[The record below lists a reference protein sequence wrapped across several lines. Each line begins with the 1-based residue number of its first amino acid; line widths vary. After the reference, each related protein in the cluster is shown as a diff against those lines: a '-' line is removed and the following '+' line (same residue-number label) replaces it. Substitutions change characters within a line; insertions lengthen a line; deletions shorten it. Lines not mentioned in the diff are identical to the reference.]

1 VPQPSRSILPL
12 RVIRATACAR
22 LFPAPAGRAFSTAR
36 SKSRASDGFPVHRRF
51 ATLAAIVTM
60 PFRILSLLLCLLVAG
75 PMSTP
80 AWALARPE
88 TRVGKIFSAPLKSAA
103 ADLDQTLDARWENPA
118 CGYDFASGVCKYLY
132 CHADPVN
139 RIDPSG
145 MMDMIQL
152 QAVMTKIS
160 GVAAYTGFRA
170 ILVLN
175 RVTVIVF
182 EAVTGNTVII
192 GGGGAVVALKQGTKM
207 GGVSW
212 PTWQSIGNLLKG
224 SGNKVG
230 TYKEVAKVL
239 ERGSGQ
245 QANHLNQAKAF
256 TNIPYDEGVAAAMG
270 GGTNLKGTQHW
281 RFHDVLEAF
290 WRPFR
295 ASGTKP
301 TNTQY
306 AKAMEE
312 GLEAA
317 GYAPE
322 EVKALSKLAE
332 ESRVSFGY
340 HDGPG
345 GLQPEV
351 PGAIPGM

>member
-1 VPQPSRSILPL
+1 MKAKSILK
-12 RVIRATACAR
+12 V
-22 LFPAPAGRAFSTAR
+22 
-36 SKSRASDGFPVHRRF
+36 
-51 ATLAAIVTM
+51 
-60 PFRILSLLLCLLVAG
+60 LLVALCAVLPLSG
-75 PMSTP
+75 Q
-80 AWALARPE
+80 ARYLNPNSGRFQTMDSYE
-88 TRVGKIFSAPLKSAA
+88 GAQTDPLS
-103 ADLDQTLDARWENPA
+103 LH
-118 CGYDFASGVCKYLY
+118 KYLY
-132 CHADPVN
+132 CYADPVN
-139 RIDPSG
+139 GIDPSG
-145 MMDMIQL
+145 HWSYASTMGTIT
-152 QAVMTKIS
+152 VW
-160 GVAAYTGFRA
+160 AYMGANLGIRA
-170 ILVLN
+170 LPAIN
-175 RVTVIVF
+175 RATIVVF
-182 EAVTGNTVII
+182 EATTGNTVML
-192 GGGGAVVALKQGTKM
+192 GGGGAAVALKQGTKM

-212 PTWQSIGNLLKG
+212 PTWQSIGNLLNG

-270 GGTNLKGTQHW
+270 GGTNLKRTQHW

-301 TNTQY
+301 TNAQY

-351 PGAIPGM
+351 PNPIVGWPY